1 MSQPWHVPDDDLHS
15 YAEARLAG
23 PLLWSVEAHVIA
35 CAGCRERLTAACDPV
50 RLDEGWARV
59 DAALDAAAPGPVE
72 RLLLLIGV
80 PDHVA
85 RLLTATPALRLSWL
99 GAVALT
105 LAVTAGLARG
115 AAPVVFLAVAPLLPL
130 LGVAVSFGP
139 GVDPT
144 YELTLTSPIQAFRL
158 MLLRCVTVVAANVV
172 LCGLASLSL
181 PGLGMSA
188 AAWFLPALA
197 LTVLSLLLAPRLG
210 TVGAATVTG
219 IGWAVLL
226 AITAGAVFT
235 GPGQLTAAVAAVGAT
250 LLLVRRSASF
260 DTSRLFRRSFR

>member
-1 MSQPWHVPDDDLHS
+1 MSQPWHVPEDDLRS
-15 YAEARLAG
+15 YAETRLAG

-35 CAGCRERLTAACDPV
+35 CAECRERLASVCDPAL
-50 RLDEGWARV
+50 LDAGWARV
-59 DAALDAAAPGPVE
+59 DAALDAPRPGPIE
-72 RLLLLIGV
+72 RLLLLAGV

-105 LAVTAGLARG
+105 LAVTAGLARA

-144 YELTLTSPIQAFRL
+144 YELTLTAPIQAFRL
-158 MLLRCVTVVAANVV
+158 MLLRCVTVVAANAV

-181 PGLGMSA
+181 PGLDWSA
-188 AAWFLPALA
+188 ATWFLPSLA
-197 LTVLSLLLAPRLG
+197 LTVLTLLLAPRLG
-210 TVGAATVTG
+210 TLGAATVTG
-219 IGWAVLL
+219 VGWAVLL
-226 AITAGAVFT
+226 AATAGAVFT
-235 GPGQLTAAVAAVGAT
+235 GPGQLTVAGAVVGAT
-250 LLLVRRSASF
+250 ALLARRSASF